1 MYHSPVESQIAFR
14 KSIVLDGAG
23 KATAKSKYWYNVQKD
38 DTLGSLNLEE
48 VVEWKRSSC
57 NKLWWL
63 HWSKTSKSS
72 RTWQLEHHKVYEEVH
87 NEGQRFVTTTWVVTK
102 KHREG
107 IKVTKACFVARGF
120 KEDDW
125 GMLPE
130 HGIYVL
136 KKNS

>member
-14 KSIVLDGAG
+14 KSIVLDRAG

-38 DTLGSLNLEE
+38 DTLGSLN
-48 VVEWKRSSC
+48 
-57 NKLWWL
+57 
-63 HWSKTSKSS
+63 
-72 RTWQLEHHKVYEEVH
+72 LEHHKVYEEVH

-120 KEDDW
+120 KEDD
-125 GMLPE
+125 
-130 HGIYVL
+130 
-136 KKNS
+136 